1 MNDIRNAA
9 EVMKSRNKSR
19 VSSGGYNNAPE
30 PEPGSYALNMT
41 AANIAF
47 VARFYEGMTEH
58 TIQ

>member
-47 VARFYEGMTEH
+47 VARFMRA
-58 TIQ
+58 